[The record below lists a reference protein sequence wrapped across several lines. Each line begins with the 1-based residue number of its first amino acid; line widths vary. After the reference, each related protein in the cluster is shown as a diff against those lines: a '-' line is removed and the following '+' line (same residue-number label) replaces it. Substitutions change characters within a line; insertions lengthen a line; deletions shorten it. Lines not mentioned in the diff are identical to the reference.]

1 MVWRK
6 AVRVGDEISTTAQ
19 IIGLKENSSL
29 KTGIVYVRTIGA
41 NQDGETVLEY
51 CRWVMV
57 KKSRR
62 EATPFLGEPAIP
74 KLAASVAADQL
85 LERPSEPFSVDAT
98 GGTFFFEDY
107 EVGER
112 IFHVDGT
119 TINSS
124 DHMSFTR
131 LYQNT
136 ARVHFDSIATD
147 GNPLVYGGLPLSLGY
162 AQAFN
167 GIENR
172 LGIAAINGGTHA
184 NPVHAGDTLYSFTE
198 VLDRA
203 ELSKHHGALRLRLI
217 VVKNQQPSDDSF
229 AIKVRDKQTGR
240 EVYNGSVVLDLDY
253 WELVA
258 SRGNS

>member
-1 MVWRK
+1 
-6 AVRVGDEISTTAQ
+6 
-19 IIGLKENSSL
+19 
-29 KTGIVYVRTIGA
+29 
-41 NQDGETVLEY
+41 
-51 CRWVMV
+51 MV
-57 KKSRR
+57 KKIRR
-62 EATPFLGEPAIP
+62 EATPFLHEPAIP
-74 KLAASVAADQL
+74 KLAASVAVDQL
-85 LERPSEPFSVDAT
+85 MEHPSEPFSVDAT

-112 IFHVDGT
+112 IFHIDGT

-136 ARVHFDSIATD
+136 ARVHFDSRAAD

-172 LGIAAINGGTHA
+172 LGITAINAGTHA
-184 NPVHAGDTLYSFTE
+184 NPVHAGDTLYSFTD

-203 ELSKHHGALRLRLI
+203 EISERHGAMRLRLV
-217 VVKNQQPSDDSF
+217 VVKNQQPIDDSF
-229 AIKVRDKQTGR
+229 LIKVRDKQTDKD
-240 EVYNGSVVLDLDY
+240 VYNGNVVLDLDY
-253 WELVA
+253 WEMVA
-258 SRGNS
+258 TRSNS

>member
-1 MVWRK
+1 
-6 AVRVGDEISTTAQ
+6 
-19 IIGLKENSSL
+19 
-29 KTGIVYVRTIGA
+29 
-41 NQDGETVLEY
+41 
-51 CRWVMV
+51 MV
-57 KKSRR
+57 KKIRR
-62 EATPFLGEPAIP
+62 EATPFLHEPAIP
-74 KLAASVAADQL
+74 KLAASVAVDQL
-85 LERPSEPFSVDAT
+85 LEHPSEPFSVDAT

-112 IFHVDGT
+112 IFHIDGT

-136 ARVHFDSIATD
+136 ARMHFDSRATD

-172 LGIAAINGGTHA
+172 LGIAAINAGTHA
-184 NPVHAGDTLYSFTE
+184 NPVHAGDTLYSFTD

-203 ELSKHHGALRLRLI
+203 EISECHGALRLRLV
-217 VVKNQQPSDDSF
+217 VVKNQQPIDISF
-229 AIKVRDKQTGR
+229 LTNSKYNQTDK
-240 EVYNGSVVLDLDY
+240 EVYNSSVVLDLDY

-258 SRGNS
+258 TRSNS